1 MKEVKLLLGDCL
13 DKLKELETNSVD
25 SVVTDPPYEL
35 NFMNKGWDNSGIA
48 FNKEVWSECLR
59 VLKPGGYILA
69 FGGTRTYHRMTVA
82 IEDAGFEIRDCIAWM
97 YGSGFPKSHNI
108 GKAIDKLEGNERE
121 VVGERKVLDMT
132 GGNYK
137 NTFDKTDKQFDITKG
152 NSPYEGWGT
161 ALKPA
166 FEPVVMGRKP
176 LEQKTVAENVLEW
189 GTGGINI
196 DDCRIGNESRTYDLT
211 MTSGNFETTNGGKNI
226 KSGTKTVE
234 GRFPANVIL
243 DEVAGKILDEQ
254 SGKSKSSPNKWEG
267 DNNAAIYG
275 KYQKGVRQSTF
286 SDQGGASRFFY
297 CPKTSKSDRNEGCET
312 IQPKSIK
319 GRDEGQ
325 DKTSIAYK
333 ARPTE
338 RSNTHP
344 TVKPTD
350 LMRYLVRLITP
361 KGGTVLDPFMGSGS
375 TGKGAVL
382 EGMNFVGIERET
394 EYYEIAQNRIS
405 AVNKEQHHE
414 KFFE

>member
-1 MKEVKLLLGDCL
+1 
-13 DKLKELETNSVD
+13 
-25 SVVTDPPYEL
+25 
-35 NFMNKGWDNSGIA
+35 
-48 FNKEVWSECLR
+48 
-59 VLKPGGYILA
+59 
-69 FGGTRTYHRMTVA
+69 
-82 IEDAGFEIRDCIAWM
+82 
-97 YGSGFPKSHNI
+97 
-108 GKAIDKLEGNERE
+108 
-121 VVGERKVLDMT
+121 MT

-176 LEQKTVAENVLEW
+176 LEQKTVAGNVLEW

-196 DDCRIGNESRTYDLT
+196 DDCRIGNEKVSTH
-211 MTSGNFETTNGGKNI
+211 SNGVGNTGDNGI
-226 KSGTKTVE
+226 YGTFGNQKGSEERE

-243 DEVAGKILDEQ
+243 DEVAGKELDKQ
-254 SGKSKSSPNKWEG
+254 SGTIKGEIHNKPATGIFGNDSSGGIRTNSKK
-267 DNNAAIYG
+267 D
-275 KYQKGVRQSTF
+275 T
-286 SDQGGASRFFY
+286 GGASRFFY

>member
-13 DKLKELETNSVD
+13 DKLKELETNSID
-25 SVVTDPPYEL
+25 SVVCDPPYEL

-121 VVGERKVLDMT
+121 LVGSNPNHRKLQETNTMVGEPHSGDGT
-132 GGNYK
+132 
-137 NTFDKTDKQFDITKG
+137 ITKG
-152 NSPYEGWGT
+152 TSPYEGWGT

-243 DEVAGKILDEQ
+243 DEVAGKELDKQ

-275 KYQKGVRQSTF
+275 KYEKGVRQSTF

-350 LMRYLVRLITP
+350 LMRYLVRLVTP

-414 KFFE
+414 KFFQ